1 MENGMDPRLAL
12 GAAEQQELAARR
24 GMAENLAQGGADDE
38 ARRAKMRQAC
48 EGFESIFIQKMWE
61 QMRATL
67 PKEGLM
73 KSKEEE
79 FWMSM
84 FFASGKYLLDIL
96 YGLEFSRKYQD
107 NLVLN
112 QKYEKAGEKSLWGLN
127 EES

>member
-1 MENGMDPRLAL
+1 MVIVSDEVLV
-12 GAAEQQELAARR
+12 AAGSE
-24 GMAENLAQGGADDE
+24 
-38 ARRAKMRQAC
+38 KV
-48 EGFESIFIQKMWE
+48 
-61 QMRATL
+61 
-67 PKEGLM
+67 
-73 KSKEEE
+73 EE